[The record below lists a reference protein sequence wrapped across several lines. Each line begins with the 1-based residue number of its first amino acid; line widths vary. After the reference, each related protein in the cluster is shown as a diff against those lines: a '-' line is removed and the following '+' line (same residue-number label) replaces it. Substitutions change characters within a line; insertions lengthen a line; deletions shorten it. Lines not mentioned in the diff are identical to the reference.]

1 MNKELQTFIP
11 LCNSIGKLFHPN
23 VEVVLHDLKIQKL
36 IHIVN
41 PFSKR
46 EIGDKM
52 INDVKN
58 FSSLTQDII
67 GPYTKTNIDGKKL
80 KTVSTLIRDTQN
92 NPIGIICINFKIEVF
107 EDMFDSL
114 KMFLNIEETETEP
127 QTLFS
132 QDWKEHTHNI
142 INKYLSKN
150 NLELKSLKIKE
161 KKELVFYLNEEGV
174 FSIRNV
180 VNYLCEVLDI
190 SRATIYKWLKETK

>member
-1 MNKELQTFIP
+1 
-11 LCNSIGKLFHPN
+11 
-23 VEVVLHDLKIQKL
+23 
-36 IHIVN
+36 
-41 PFSKR
+41 
-46 EIGDKM
+46 
-52 INDVKN
+52 
-58 FSSLTQDII
+58 
-67 GPYTKTNIDGKKL
+67 
-80 KTVSTLIRDTQN
+80 
-92 NPIGIICINFKIEVF
+92 
-107 EDMFDSL
+107 MFDSL